1 MKHGKRSSS
10 LIICL
15 VFVVALI
22 SCAGSRTRE
31 TTGEY
36 VDDSV
41 ITTKVKTALLVD
53 PDVKSLDIGVETFK
67 GVVQLSGFVNNAEQ
81 ARKAVEIARSVQG
94 VKSVKN
100 SLVVK

>member
-1 MKHGKRSSS
+1 MKHVKRSSS